1 MVEKMLINEAIKKIM
16 KDQKV
21 SQITMAESI
30 GKKRGNDVSSRL
42 CSRNMTFDRAIEM
55 LSVLG
60 YEVTIQ
66 PRKAGARPAGQYVI
80 KRSDLADGVKPNSVL
95 EDEYHDHS

>member
-1 MVEKMLINEAIKKIM
+1 MLINEAIKKIM
-16 KDQKV
+16 KEQKV

-30 GKKRGNDVSSRL
+30 GKKRASDVGSRL
-42 CSRNMTFDRAIEM
+42 LSRNMTFDRAIEM

-66 PRKAGARPAGQYVI
+66 PRRAGARPAGQYVI
-80 KRSDLADGVKPNSVL
+80 KRGDLDDGPKK
-95 EDEYHDHS
+95 EERE